1 MTENWMIEVL
11 ADLRKYAKNNS
22 MGKLAEQLDDTIHIA
37 ASEMAPQM
45 GEVKG
50 AEQCADKTGDF
61 LRPAFI
67 V

>member
-11 ADLRKYAKNNS
+11 ADLRKFAKNNS

-37 ASEMAPQM
+37 ATEIARHT

-50 AEQCADKTGDF
+50 AESRSDEARNVLQ
-61 LRPAFI
+61 PAF
-67 V
+67 VV